1 MKKLALVIA
10 GLVIVAAL
18 SLSVL
23 VGGCG
28 SGGDA
33 APDQAQNEPDEVCP
47 DTLLKGDSYIL
58 SSEMDGSGQPLGNQ
72 NVFTPETEKIYVTF
86 YLSQDI

>member
-1 MKKLALVIA
+1 MKKSYLLIA
-10 GLVIVAAL
+10 AIPL
-18 SLSVL
+18 VL
-23 VGGCG
+23 VLATWPLVGCG
-28 SGGDA
+28 SGDEGQAAGGDG
-33 APDQAQNEPDEVCP
+33 EVCP

-58 SSEMDGSGQPLGNQ
+58 SSEMDGLGQPLGNQ

>member
-1 MKKLALVIA
+1 MKKLAPVIT
-10 GLVIVAAL
+10 GVVIVAAL
-18 SLSVL
+18 SLAVL

-28 SGGDA
+28 SDGDA
-33 APDQAQNEPDEVCP
+33 AGSVQDEVCP

-58 SSEMDGSGQPLGNQ
+58 SSEMDGLGQPLGNQ